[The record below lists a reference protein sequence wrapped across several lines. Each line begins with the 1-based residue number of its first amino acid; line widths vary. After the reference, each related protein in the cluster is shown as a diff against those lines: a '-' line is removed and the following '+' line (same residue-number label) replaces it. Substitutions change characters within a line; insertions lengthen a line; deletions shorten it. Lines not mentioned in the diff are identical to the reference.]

1 MQDPK
6 SQPAQIE
13 VVQIEVLPATP
24 EQKPVVANLL
34 ELYAHDF
41 SDFQDLELGPD
52 GRFGYRD
59 LDLYWSEPGH
69 HPFLIKV
76 DGKLAGVVLL
86 KRETNPQGDGNLWDV
101 AEFFVLRGYRRRG
114 IGTHVAHRV
123 WKQFPGAWQ
132 VRVMERNM
140 KAVQF
145 WERTVMRFAGE
156 SANTACLERGGI
168 RWRVFTFCNQM

>member
-6 SQPAQIE
+6 SQPAHIE
-13 VVQIEVLPATP
+13 VFQIEVLPATP

-52 GRFGYRD
+52 GRLGYRD

-76 DGKLAGVVLL
+76 DGKLAGVGSS
-86 KRETNPQGDGNLWDV
+86 RQGC
-101 AEFFVLRGYRRRG
+101 ESS
-114 IGTHVAHRV
+114 RV
-123 WKQFPGAWQ
+123 KVPTPSIACI
-132 VRVMERNM
+132 
-140 KAVQF
+140 
-145 WERTVMRFAGE
+145 RTVSISG
-156 SANTACLERGGI
+156 AC
-168 RWRVFTFCNQM
+168 